1 MYSLI
6 YKTLK
11 IKETPVG
18 VRQKRSIEEKLRRKK
33 YRLFKGE

>member
-6 YKTLK
+6 YKVLK

-18 VRQKRSIEEKLRRKK
+18 VRKKRIIDEKLRRKK